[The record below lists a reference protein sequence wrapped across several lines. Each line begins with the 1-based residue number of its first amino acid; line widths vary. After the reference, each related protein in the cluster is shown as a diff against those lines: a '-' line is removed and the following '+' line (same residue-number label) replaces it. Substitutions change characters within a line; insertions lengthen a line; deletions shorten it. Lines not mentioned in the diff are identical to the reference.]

1 MTKKR
6 RNDTSSFLTER
17 QIFVL
22 RMRSKDLSQQEVS
35 EILGTTRSNVSILE
49 KRAHQNVER
58 AKNTLRQW
66 TMIQAP
72 VSVTVPEGTDVFEV
86 PGRVFQ
92 EADRKGVRLSLNSL
106 DLIVRLRSEAP
117 QVLKKRVVLR
127 DLEIFVTENGEV
139 LVQDAP

>member
-1 MTKKR
+1 
-6 RNDTSSFLTER
+6 
-17 QIFVL
+17 
-22 RMRSKDLSQQEVS
+22 
-35 EILGTTRSNVSILE
+35 VSILE
-49 KRAHQNVER
+49 KRALQNVER

-66 TMIQAP
+66 TMIQAS
-72 VSVTVPEGTDVFEV
+72 VSVMVPKGTDVFEV

-127 DLEIFVTENGEV
+127 DLEIFVTDNGEV
-139 LVQDAP
+139 LVQDAL

>member
-1 MTKKR
+1 
-6 RNDTSSFLTER
+6 
-17 QIFVL
+17 
-22 RMRSKDLSQQEVS
+22 MRSKDLSQQEVS

-49 KRAHQNVER
+49 KRALQNVER

-66 TMIQAP
+66 AMIQAP
-72 VSVTVPEGTDVFEV
+72 VSVMVPEGTDVFEV

-106 DLIVRLRSEAP
+106 DLIVRLRNEAP

-139 LVQDAP
+139 LVQDVF

>member
-49 KRAHQNVER
+49 KRALQNVER

-117 QVLKKRVVLR
+117 QVLKKRVVIR